1 MLKKSLLLL
10 AVLFSMNV
18 GAQTINERWVGTW
31 QAGKEKLNVK
41 PNAFQNCRWMS
52 AAPKGNFKGCVAYY
66 SGSVTKKRL
75 IEMVSSDTAMLNEI
89 AKNKQA
95 TPKEIAG
102 YRAQIQAVKLTVDEV
117 SDDSFRTV
125 ITAEG
130 DYEGSGDCGTFYFL
144 DKTNVYG
151 VSNCEGPG
159 VPSLSVV
166 KYQKI

>member
-1 MLKKSLLLL
+1 MYKKILLLIAL
-10 AVLFSMNV
+10 LFSLNV
-18 GAQTINERWVGTW
+18 GAQSINERWVGTW

-41 PNAFQNCRWMS
+41 SNSFQNCRWMN
-52 AAPKGNFKGCVAYY
+52 AAPKGNFKGCAAYY

-75 IEMVSSDTAMLNEI
+75 LEMVASDNAMLNEI

-102 YRAQIQAVKLTVDEV
+102 YRAQIQAVKSTVDEV
-117 SDDSFRTV
+117 SDESFRTIMTV
-125 ITAEG
+125 EG
-130 DYEGSGDCGTFYFL
+130 EFEGSGDCGTFYFL

-159 VPSLSVV
+159 VPSLSVL

>member
-1 MLKKSLLLL
+1 MNLLGLGWRCTRH
-10 AVLFSMNV
+10 AE
-18 GAQTINERWVGTW
+18 AQG
-31 QAGKEKLNVK
+31 
-41 PNAFQNCRWMS
+41 
-52 AAPKGNFKGCVAYY
+52 
-66 SGSVTKKRL
+66 
-75 IEMVSSDTAMLNEI
+75 
-89 AKNKQA
+89 
-95 TPKEIAG
+95 
-102 YRAQIQAVKLTVDEV
+102 RAQIQAVKLTVDEV